1 MKEGRGGQEGGRRS
15 FFHLKLKESDMNLDF
30 FFYDILCSAERIKVQ
45 VWICTKKEFYNGQD
59 YFFFL

>member
-1 MKEGRGGQEGGRRS
+1 MDYERGEGGRRS

-59 YFFFL
+59 